1 MEVDISVLTPVL
13 NEEEHI
19 LKAADSMLDQ
29 RFAGTVEFIFIDGG
43 STDRTLD
50 ILLELQREDPR
61 IRILHNPQRSTPV
74 ALNIGLH
81 AARGEYIARMDAHTM
96 YPDDYL
102 ARAVERLRKGDV
114 AHVSGPQLPH
124 GDGKWSRRVAMA
136 LMTPLGRGGA
146 RFRSESQDEID
157 VDSGFTGVWTR
168 EILTEHGG
176 WDEDWHNDQ
185 DSELAARI
193 RESGGRIVCLP
204 EMAAQYIPRN
214 SLRALAR
221 QYWRYGYYRAKTSNA
236 HPRSMR
242 RSHVLAPG
250 LVVTLATMLAPLG
263 ALRWVGRGAVALWA
277 AAVVAFA
284 VGSAYR
290 DTSAEL
296 GVTPIDLA
304 ALPAVFAAMHVAWG
318 LGFLAGCVRFGPP
331 IRAVGNLLG
340 RRSA

>member
-29 RFAGTVEFIFIDGG
+29 RYPGTVEFIFIDGG
-43 STDRTLD
+43 SDDRTLD
-50 ILLELQREDPR
+50 LLRDLQREDPR

-81 AARGEYIARMDAHTM
+81 AARGRYIARMDAHTM

-102 ARAVERLRKGDV
+102 ARGVQRLRQGDV

-146 RFRSESQDEID
+146 RFPEQGGI
-157 VDSGFTGVWTR
+157 WPR
-168 EILTEHGG
+168 ELLDEHGG

-185 DSELAARI
+185 DSELTARI
-193 RESGGRIVCLP
+193 RAAGGRMECVP
-204 EMAAQYIPRN
+204 EMTAQYIPRN
-214 SLRALAR
+214 SLRAVAR
-221 QYWRYGYYRAKTSNA
+221 QAWHGGYYRAKTSNA

-242 RSHVLAPG
+242 RSPAWLPG
-250 LVVTLATMLAPLG
+250 LALTFATLMAPLG

-277 AAVVAFA
+277 AVVVAIA
-284 VGSAYR
+284 VGTAYR

-304 ALPAVFAAMHVAWG
+304 ALPAVFAAMHLAWG
-318 LGFLAGCVRFGPP
+318 LGFLVGCLRFGPP
-331 IRAVGNLLG
+331 IRALRNLLG
-340 RRSA
+340 SRSA